1 MNTIAPALRA
11 GVLVKCVSWM
21 SAVIEGSTGT
31 GWGGGLAQPTVSSIP
46 GSRSGWAG
54 DVFLYG
60 DADFILG
67 LFVFKKF

>member
-1 MNTIAPALRA
+1 MCQQDECGDRGKYRDWVGWGPGPAY
-11 GVLVKCVSWM
+11 GVLYPRKQDWV
-21 SAVIEGSTGT
+21 G
-31 GWGGGLAQPTVSSIP
+31 
-46 GSRSGWAG
+46 G